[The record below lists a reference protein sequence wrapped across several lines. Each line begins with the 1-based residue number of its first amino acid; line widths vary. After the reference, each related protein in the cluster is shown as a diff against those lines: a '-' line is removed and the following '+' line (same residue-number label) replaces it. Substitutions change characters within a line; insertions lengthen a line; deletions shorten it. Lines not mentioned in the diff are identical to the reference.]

1 MRARATWGALFI
13 IAAGAPMAA
22 RGFAKPGPPAGA
34 AARESPFVDY
44 RGQVPGRSHL
54 IRVDDLPAPDPAQS
68 IDNGPR
74 LVARPKGALPQAPAG
89 FQVQL
94 YAEGLHNP
102 RLIRV
107 APNGDVFVAESKH
120 GGVRPCAA

>member
-1 MRARATWGALFI
+1 
-13 IAAGAPMAA
+13 MAA

-120 GGVRPCAA
+120 GGVRARGGATT